1 MHSIQNTAPIMIND
15 QNDHIQLNLKTL
27 QFISLFTTKAADTEK
42 TSKQTTLENNQVTR
56 LHILKTAVSFVLTI
70 LRENKT

>member
-1 MHSIQNTAPIMIND
+1 MHSIQNTAPIMINE

-27 QFISLFTTKAADTEK
+27 QFISLFTTKAADTG
-42 TSKQTTLENNQVTR
+42 TSKQTMLENNQVTR